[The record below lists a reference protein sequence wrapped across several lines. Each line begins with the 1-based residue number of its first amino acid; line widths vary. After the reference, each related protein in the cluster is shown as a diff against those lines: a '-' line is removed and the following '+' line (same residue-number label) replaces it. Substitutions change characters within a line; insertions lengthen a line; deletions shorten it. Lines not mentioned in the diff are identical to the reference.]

1 MLHKQ
6 KEVDK
11 EVKSLTCD
19 EKCEESRDEKSL
31 KRDEK
36 PLADEPLAS
45 SSKENVSLRY
55 LIILFVFII
64 NKFISF
70 ELSIMRALSSEP

>member
-6 KEVDK
+6 KEV

-45 SSKENVSLRY
+45 SSKENVSFNNYYFSL
-55 LIILFVFII
+55 VFII

-70 ELSIMRALSSEP
+70 ELHTLSSGP